1 MSEARDILIAGA
13 GPVGSLL
20 AIYLKRRGYKVTL
33 LERRPDMRKNLL
45 DTGRSINMAL
55 SNRGLKALHELELMD
70 QVNSMV
76 IPMQG
81 RMIHD
86 LEGNTNLQL
95 YGKEGQAINS
105 ISRAGLN
112 ALLLDVA
119 EENGCEIIFDCKVN
133 DVDLDKTRVVAEKNG
148 RVNHFD
154 PDVIIGSDGAFSAV
168 RAVFQKTDRFDYSQF
183 YIEHGYK
190 ELSIPAEPDNSF
202 KMEKNAL
209 HIWPRGKF
217 MLIALPN
224 MDGSFTCTLFF
235 PFDGEYSFGSLNTY
249 EDFKDFFAKTFP
261 DALKKMTDLE
271 KEFAENPVS
280 SLVTVRCF
288 PWVKNKTM
296 LIGDAAHA
304 VVPFY
309 GQGMNCGFEDC
320 RVLND
325 MLTKYN
331 DDWDAALPQFQ
342 ELRKPDAD
350 AISEL
355 ALKNFVEMR
364 DLVANERFI
373 QQKKIEK
380 RLNEKFPDKWI
391 PLYSMVT
398 FNDEIRYSEALKMG
412 NRQQKIMD
420 EVMRANPGFPSPETL
435 DLEAIVKKLDSD

>member
-1 MSEARDILIAGA
+1 MAEVKHIVIAGA

-20 AIYLKRRGYKVTL
+20 SIYLRRRGYRVTL
-33 LERRPDMRKNLL
+33 LERRPDMRNNLL

-55 SNRGLKALHELELMD
+55 SNRGLKPLKELDLMEK
-70 QVNSMV
+70 VEEMV
-76 IPMQG
+76 IPMKG

-86 LEGNTNLQL
+86 LEGITNLQP

-112 ALLLDVA
+112 MLLLDAA
-119 EENGCEIIFDCKVN
+119 EAEGCEIVFDCKVN
-133 DVDLDKTRVVAEKNG
+133 DIDLANTRVVAEKAG
-148 RVNHFD
+148 RVTYFD
-154 PDVIIGSDGAFSAV
+154 PDLIVGSDGAFSAV
-168 RAVFQKTDRFDYSQF
+168 RSVYQKTDRFDYSQF
-183 YIEHGYK
+183 YLNHGYK
-190 ELSIPAEPDNSF
+190 ELSIPPGEGKTF

-224 MDGSFTCTLFF
+224 LDGSFTCTLFF
-235 PFDGEYSFGSLNTY
+235 PFEGQHSFQSLSSF
-249 EDFKDFFAKTFP
+249 DKVQDFFSKTFP
-261 DALKKMTDLE
+261 DALEYMSDLE
-271 KEFAENPVS
+271 KEFNDNPTS

-288 PWVKNKTM
+288 PWVRNKTL

-325 MLTKYN
+325 LLNEHKDNWT
-331 DDWDAALPQFQ
+331 DVLPAYQ
-342 ELRKPDAD
+342 ELRKPDGD

-355 ALKNFVEMR
+355 ALKNFIEMR
-364 DLVANERFI
+364 DLVADDRFI
-373 QQKKIEK
+373 LQKKIEK
-380 RLNEKFPDKWI
+380 ELNERYPNEWI

-398 FNDEIRYSEALKMG
+398 FNEDIRYSDALRLG
-412 NRQQKIMD
+412 NRQQEIMD
-420 EVMRANPGFPSPETL
+420 EVLNANGSLKNPEDL
-435 DLEAIVKKLDSD
+435 DLETIIGKLK